1 MICFRTPAALQ
12 SGLTPR
18 RVTRTLQ
25 TLAAVRPAPARYHGI
40 TAPAIRSEEHAR
52 TPGIV
57 MNVMGFSDCR
67 RQFGDLPSSR
77 AVSRF
82 RVRPTPPFFSVAR
95 FSVVLC
101 GHPRHAAVSVLAG
114 EERQMDDWQRN
125 GLNGSGVLNGARHT
139 QCGTMLVRRPV
150 SRTKTITAAVCPAL
164 PCPIA
169 LPSKR
174 RPKSG
179 TAASASWTG
188 LDWTGSL

>member
-40 TAPAIRSEEHAR
+40 TAPAIRSSEHAR

-57 MNVMGFSDCR
+57 MNVMDFSDCR
-67 RQFGDLPSSR
+67 RQFGDLHSSR

-125 GLNGSGVLNGARHT
+125 GLNGSGGPQRGETHIMWYNVSATARQSH
-139 QCGTMLVRRPV
+139 QDDN
-150 SRTKTITAAVCPAL
+150 SRCLSCPAL
-164 PCPIA
+164 SDCITIEAPA
-169 LPSKR
+169 
-174 RPKSG
+174 
-179 TAASASWTG
+179 
-188 LDWTGSL
+188 